1 MNDKKECEYLEEYV
15 SLLEGEL
22 DDCEGEICDE
32 ADLAMD
38 SGAGYRQQIMRE
50 AEWRLRK
57 KQERKPKSTSA
68 PKPPKPK
75 STLPSPK
82 ADHGTAP
89 TAPDGQEY
97 FWAEPKAPKSGKGGL

>member
-1 MNDKKECEYLEEYV
+1 MNKNRECEYLEEYV

-22 DDCEGEICDE
+22 DACEDEICGE
-32 ADLAMD
+32 AEQAMD
-38 SGAGYRQQIMRE
+38 AGAKYKQQITRE
-50 AEWRLRK
+50 AEWKLRK
-57 KQERKPKSTSA
+57 KQERKPKSTTA
-68 PKPPKPK
+68 PKPPKPR
-75 STLPSPK
+75 STLPRPK